1 MNVQHK
7 SHKPLHV
14 NPIAHSQPMGATL
27 AFLGVKD
34 CLPLMH
40 GAQGCASFTKV
51 LFTRHFSEPIA
62 IQNTAVS
69 DITAVLDGGDYS
81 ILTAIENVTKKAK
94 PSLIGLHTTG
104 LTETKGDDIR
114 GAVSRTDYPTVF
126 VNTPD
131 YEGGLE
137 SGWALTAKALIAQL
151 TVPTTELDENKL
163 VLMPNVSMQPIEVE
177 RLKEFCE
184 GFGMQVFALPDIS
197 TSLDGHLSEGQG
209 KLAGGGITV
218 EEIKALAGC
227 AHVIT
232 IGTSMLIAAEKL
244 LEKNPGITHH
254 HFDHIMGLDKTDE
267 LAELL
272 MELRHV
278 QPLPSVKRWR
288 QRLQDAMLDTHFT
301 IGSARMIVTG
311 EPDQLAGLCE
321 TLNSAG
327 AKILAAIATNDS
339 PVLETIQAGKVFV
352 GDLED
357 AEAMLVE
364 ADLLI
369 GNFHVERIAHRHH
382 KAYMHRGFPNYEEVG
397 NQLKH
402 DSLYEGSAYLLFE
415 TANIITKAAHHG

>member
-7 SHKPLHV
+7 PHKPLHV

-27 AFLGVKD
+27 AYLGVKD

-81 ILTAIENVTKKAK
+81 ILTAIENVTKKVK

-137 SGWALTAKALIAQL
+137 SGWALTAKALIEQL
-151 TVPTTELDENKL
+151 TDVATVADSKKL
-163 VLMPNVSMQPIEVE
+163 LLLPNVSMQPIEVE

-184 GFGMQVFALPDIS
+184 GFGLEVYALPDIS
-197 TSLDGHLSEGQG
+197 TSLDGHLCEGQG

-218 EEIKALAGC
+218 EEIKQLGRC
-227 AHVIT
+227 GNVIT
-232 IGTSMLIAAEKL
+232 IGASMKIAAEAL
-244 LEKNPGITHH
+244 LEKNPKIKHH
-254 HFDHIMGLDKTDE
+254 HFDHVMGLDKTDE
-267 LAELL
+267 LVALL
-272 MELRHV
+272 MELRHI

-301 IGSARMIVTG
+301 IGGARMIVTG
-311 EPDQLAGLCE
+311 EPDQLAGLCAL
-321 TLNSAG
+321 LNSAG
-327 AKILAAIATNDS
+327 AKILAAIATNES
-339 PVLETIQAGKVFV
+339 KVLETIQAEKVFV

-357 AEAMLVE
+357 AEALMDN
-364 ADLLI
+364 ADILI
-369 GNFHVERIAHRHH
+369 GNFHVERIANRHH
-382 KAYMHRGFPNYEEVG
+382 KGYMHRGFPNYEEVG
-397 NQLKH
+397 NQLKN

-415 TANIITKAAHHG
+415 TANIITKATHHG

>member
-1 MNVQHK
+1 MNTQRHEP
-7 SHKPLHV
+7 KPLHV

-27 AFLGVKD
+27 AFLGVRD

-81 ILTAIENVTKKAK
+81 ILTAIENVTKKVK

-104 LTETKGDDIR
+104 LTETKGDDVR

-137 SGWALTAKALIAQL
+137 SGWALTTKALIGQL
-151 TVPTTELDENKL
+151 TVPATELDENKL
-163 VLMPNVSMQPIEVE
+163 VLLPNVSMQPIEVE

-184 GFGMQVFALPDIS
+184 GFGLEVYALPDLS

-209 KLAGGGITV
+209 KLAGGGIAV
-218 EEIKALAGC
+218 DEIKQLAGC
-227 AHVIT
+227 ANVIT
-232 IGTSMLIAAEKL
+232 IGSSMTVAAEVL

-254 HFDHIMGLDKTDE
+254 HFDHLMGLDATDE
-267 LAELL
+267 LVELL
-272 MELRHV
+272 MELRHI

-301 IGSARMIVTG
+301 IGGARMIVTG
-311 EPDQLAGLCE
+311 EPDYLAGVCAL
-321 TLNSAG
+321 LNSAG
-327 AKILAAIATNDS
+327 AKIVAAIATNAS
-339 PVLETIQAGKVFV
+339 PVLETIIAGEVFV

-357 AEAMLVE
+357 AEAMLDG

-402 DSLYEGSAYLLFE
+402 DALYEGSAYCLFE